1 MVGPASPTS
10 RRRCGST
17 FRPARSR
24 ARRSRRECSP
34 SLDHLVPGRC
44 LLGQHR
50 LQRRGG
56 RLDVGRPR
64 LSPQAATT
72 DAVAVSGRFPD
83 PAPQAAQPAAPEI
96 VRQYAD
102 TLARLRLMQRL
113 RAIYSALT
121 RLGGRSGC
129 GVREGPGLIPL
140 TRTRLRSNITCWPR
154 VQAADPVEDQVQV
167 AAYAALHHV
176 RLLP

>member
-10 RRRCGST
+10 RRRCRST

-102 TLARLRLMQRL
+102 TLARLGGWSWL
-113 RAIYSALT
+113 RCARGTGAYSVDANTSSQQHHMLAAGPSCRSCRGSGSGRSVRGASSRPVVTLT
-121 RLGGRSGC
+121 RPAER
-129 GVREGPGLIPL
+129 R
-140 TRTRLRSNITCWPR
+140 
-154 VQAADPVEDQVQV
+154 
-167 AAYAALHHV
+167 
-176 RLLP
+176 